1 MTDLMDL
8 LSDKEIVPTA
18 GPTSEPEPIFKT
30 CPDCGAKSMK
40 TGLPFITD
48 KQVQTHRMRSHGFRN
63 SSTPAQPAKKAP
75 AKAPT
80 ATKAPPAK
88 IVAKPKTQARRPLG
102 ESIARIVLQVGRV
115 MNGLP
120 GMGPTGAAIMFEAG
134 ALGVAVDRVIAG
146 TIIDKPL
153 QKGAA
158 VAERFEPL
166 VPLVTMPAMIFMLS
180 RNPAAAGM
188 IEGEL
193 REALEDVLVQ
203 SLPLLK
209 HRAQR
214 TAQTV
219 NALAELKAIDPDL
232 AASDDPIGD
241 IMRGFFAKPPVV
253 VEPDGDS
260 GLI

>member
-1 MTDLMDL
+1 MDL

-18 GPTSEPEPIFKT
+18 GPTTEPETLLKK
-30 CPDCGAKSMK
+30 CPECGATKMK
-40 TGLPFITD
+40 TGLPFVTE
-48 KQVQTHRMRSHGFRN
+48 KQVSIHRMKSHGYRKPDAKPTAKP
-63 SSTPAQPAKKAP
+63 SIPAKSAAP
-75 AKAPT
+75 KT
-80 ATKAPPAK
+80 T
-88 IVAKPKTQARRPLG
+88 AKPAVVRTSSKARRPLG

-146 TIIDKPL
+146 TIVDKPL
-153 QKGAA
+153 QKAA
-158 VAERFEPL
+158 GVSERFEPL
-166 VPLVTMPAMIFMLS
+166 IPLVTMPAMIFMLS

-214 TAQTV
+214 TQQTV

-232 AASDDPIGD
+232 AASQDPIGD
-241 IMRGFFAKPPVV
+241 IMRGFFEQPPVV
-253 VEPDGDS
+253 VEPDGDT

>member
-1 MTDLMDL
+1 MDL

-40 TGLPFITD
+40 TGLPFVTD

-80 ATKAPPAK
+80 AGKVTIPAK
-88 IVAKPKTQARRPLG
+88 VHPPKPRPLARRPLG

-241 IMRGFFAKPPVV
+241 IMRGFFAQPPVV